1 MYSCVM
7 PMTTSFKSFICLM
20 QKVAISWWMA
30 VDHYKSDEVASNYS
44 TSRYG
49 CLTRENN
56 PGLDTYSAATYRV
69 VLFKNSVPIH
79 GLLSPGKECSILY
92 CSSTPSLCHNLVYRD
107 IESSLHL
114 TRHQVDSV
122 YWQYHADRLW
132 KAGDVCTIK
141 YLGKI
146 HEYKSLGVE
155 FHENVGNI
163 EIF

>member
-1 MYSCVM
+1 MVSLKILNRRLKVVNQKQYSNPGGNCQIYQRLKMYSCVM
-7 PMTTSFKSFICLM
+7 PMTTSFKSLICLM

-56 PGLDTYSAATYRV
+56 PVLDTYTAATYRL

-79 GLLSPGKECSILY
+79 SLLSPGKDCSILY

-107 IESSLHL
+107 I
-114 TRHQVDSV
+114 
-122 YWQYHADRLW
+122 
-132 KAGDVCTIK
+132 
-141 YLGKI
+141 
-146 HEYKSLGVE
+146 
-155 FHENVGNI
+155 
-163 EIF
+163 